1 MKIKRYLDFTIE
13 AITPNEDSWLSIP
26 KSPKGNFS
34 EAPVVNPNDVKDI
47 KINFELF
54 KQEDTEEL
62 YRVILYNDIVKKYPF
77 LGDYSKETDHDK
89 QYLII
94 SRVKYHNNRLHFVP
108 GIPPESK
115 GSGLGLII
123 YKQFIKH
130 LGYGSS
136 NQVAKVAA
144 KKLWS
149 KIIQDN
155 DFISLLADQSVL
167 VFDKKFKGDFDL
179 VVKNFVSTKFV
190 SKE

>member
-62 YRVILYNDIVKKYPF
+62 YRVILSNDIVKKYPF

-89 QYLII
+89 Q
-94 SRVKYHNNRLHFVP
+94 
-108 GIPPESK
+108 
-115 GSGLGLII
+115 
-123 YKQFIKH
+123 
-130 LGYGSS
+130 
-136 NQVAKVAA
+136 
-144 KKLWS
+144 
-149 KIIQDN
+149 
-155 DFISLLADQSVL
+155 
-167 VFDKKFKGDFDL
+167 
-179 VVKNFVSTKFV
+179 
-190 SKE
+190 